1 MMSERKLAVAA
12 LALTLLVTAGVTRAE
27 LKLKGSGKTQE
38 LVREQFSGKD
48 QAGFDLFNARC
59 TKCHEIA
66 RPVSAL
72 VSGVTP
78 ISNSPFDNDGI
89 KKYVVKMMRKPNS
102 GISKDDAK
110 AIIEFLTTARQK
122 AVDK

>member
-1 MMSERKLAVAA
+1 MSEGKLAAIAV
-12 LALTLLVTAGVTRAE
+12 ALTLLVTAGVTRAE
-27 LKLKGSGKTQE
+27 LKLKGSGKSQE
-38 LVREQFSGKD
+38 LVREQFSAKD
-48 QAGFDLFNARC
+48 QAGYDLFASRC

-78 ISNSPFDNDGI
+78 ISNSPFDVDGI

-110 AIIEFLTTARQK
+110 GIIDFLTTARQK
-122 AVDK
+122 ATEK